1 MKIQLTQKTPP
12 PRCSVVDTPCFQ
24 TAEGLGLV
32 PGWET
37 EIPADHVVPGWGG
50 GVVQPGDLQGQ
61 QWGGRDCHDSLKGTG
76 AWGRKQEKV
85 FWELLIGN
93 TEGTSFMC
101 RI

>member
-1 MKIQLTQKTPP
+1 MKIQLTQKREF

-50 GVVQPGDLQGQ
+50 GV
-61 QWGGRDCHDSLKGTG
+61 GRDGEQKKDREEEKPESING
-76 AWGRKQEKV
+76 KQTAR
-85 FWELLIGN
+85 W
-93 TEGTSFMC
+93 
-101 RI
+101 